1 MPSPRNSYGGQAVL
15 EGVMIRGKE
24 HFSVSVRSPS
34 GQIITQIKSVPSLL
48 SSRFK
53 QIPFIRGIITLA
65 ETLILGMDALSY
77 SSSIASGEEHEKPSK
92 FSIALMLAISL
103 TVAIILFFLLP
114 LIASTPLEGMFGND
128 VASNTGEGVIRLS
141 IFLLY
146 VSLIGLMKDIKRVYM
161 YHGAEHMT
169 VHAQENNDPLS
180 IENVR
185 KYNTAHPRCGTAF
198 LLTVMVVSIII
209 FTFIPRD
216 PVWVLYGSR
225 ILLIPVI
232 ASISYEFI
240 RMTGKYQSISLF
252 RAVSIPNLMMQKL
265 TTREPDDLQ
274 IEVAIEAMQA
284 ALDADKRICNKVD

>member
-15 EGVMIRGKE
+15 DGVMIRGKE
-24 HFSVSVRSPS
+24 HFSVSVRNPS
-34 GQIITQIKSVPSLL
+34 GQIITQTKSVPSLL

-114 LIASTPLEGMFGND
+114 LVASTPLEGMFGND
-128 VASNTGEGVIRLS
+128 VASNMGEGVIRLS

-146 VSLIGLMKDIKRVYM
+146 VFLIGLMKDIKRVYM

-216 PVWVLYGSR
+216 PVWILYGSR

-284 ALDADKRICNKVD
+284 ALDADKRTCNKVD

>member
-34 GQIITQIKSVPSLL
+34 GQIITQTKSVPSLL

-284 ALDADKRICNKVD
+284 ALDADRRTCNKVD

>member
-34 GQIITQIKSVPSLL
+34 GQIITQTKSVPSLL

-92 FSIALMLAISL
+92 FSIALMLSISL

-128 VASNTGEGVIRLS
+128 VASNMGEGVIRLS

-146 VSLIGLMKDIKRVYM
+146 VFLIGLMKDIKRVYM

-216 PVWVLYGSR
+216 PVWILYGSR

-284 ALDADKRICNKVD
+284 ALDADRRTCNKVD

>member
-1 MPSPRNSYGGQAVL
+1 
-15 EGVMIRGKE
+15 KE
-24 HFSVSVRSPS
+24 HFSVSVRNPS
-34 GQIITQIKSVPSLL
+34 GQIITQTKSVPSLL

-65 ETLILGMDALSY
+65 ETLILGMDALSF

-92 FSIALMLAISL
+92 FSIALMLSISL

-128 VASNTGEGVIRLS
+128 VASNMGEGVIRLS

-146 VSLIGLMKDIKRVYM
+146 VFLIGLMKDIKRVYM